1 MAKVKIN
8 RENGVAQRLTRF
20 ARVSAGLTGV
30 AARGA
35 GRALGGTRMLSA
47 SNAADLT
54 AVLGQLRAP
63 VMKVAQFVATIPG
76 ALPKEVAAPLLS
88 LQTNAPPMGASFVHR
103 RMATELGPDWEKR

>member
-1 MAKVKIN
+1 MAKVRIN
-8 RENGVAQRLTRF
+8 REDGVARRLSRF

-35 GRALGGTRMLSA
+35 GRALGGTRMFSA

-54 AVLGQLRAP
+54 AVLGNLRGP

-76 ALPKEVAAPLLS
+76 VLPPDVAAPLLS
-88 LQTNAPPMGASFVHR
+88 LQTNAPPMGQTFVKR
-103 RMATELGPDWEKR
+103 RLAAE